1 MKTHPIRAAF
11 LAMALLGT
19 SLAGFG
25 AAGLALAAEVTAG
38 SLTIAG
44 GFSRATLPNA
54 PVGGGFLTIT
64 NTGSED
70 DRLISATSPVAG
82 EVQIHEMKME
92 GDVMKMAQ
100 LPDGLPIPAG
110 QTVTLQ
116 PGGFH
121 LMFMQLKQAL
131 VEGTKLPVTLTFEK
145 AGTVEVELDIEGI
158 AATAPAHQMNH

>member
-1 MKTHPIRAAF
+1 
-11 LAMALLGT
+11 
-19 SLAGFG
+19 
-25 AAGLALAAEVTAG
+25 
-38 SLTIAG
+38 
-44 GFSRATLPNA
+44 
-54 PVGGGFLTIT
+54 
-64 NTGSED
+64 
-70 DRLISATSPVAG
+70 
-82 EVQIHEMKME
+82 
-92 GDVMKMAQ
+92 MAQ

>member
-1 MKTHPIRAAF
+1 MKTHPIRAAAF
-11 LAMALLGT
+11 ALTLLGSSLEGLGT
-19 SLAGFG
+19 ASLAN
-25 AAGLALAAEVTAG
+25 AAEVTVG
-38 SLTIAG
+38 SLTISG

-64 NTGSED
+64 NTGAED
-70 DRLISATSPVAG
+70 DRLVSATSPAAG
-82 EVQIHEMKME
+82 DVQIHEMKME

-145 AGTVEVELDIEGI
+145 AGSIEVELDIEGI

>member
-1 MKTHPIRAAF
+1 MKTHPIRAAAF
-11 LAMALLGT
+11 ALTLLGS
-19 SLAGFG
+19 SLAGLG
-25 AAGLALAAEVTAG
+25 ALSPANAAEVTLG
-38 SLTIAG
+38 SLTIAD

-64 NTGSED
+64 NSGSAD
-70 DRLISATSPVAG
+70 DRLVSATSPVAG

-145 AGTVEVELDIEGI
+145 AGSIEVELDIEGI

>member
-11 LAMALLGT
+11 LAIALLST
-19 SLAGFG
+19 SLAGLG
-25 AAGLALAAEVTAG
+25 TAGLALAAEVTAG
-38 SLTIAG
+38 SLTITG

-70 DRLISATSPVAG
+70 DRLISATSPIAG

>member
-11 LAMALLGT
+11 LAMTLLGT
-19 SLAGFG
+19 SLAGLG
-25 AAGLALAAEVTAG
+25 TASLALAAEVTAG
-38 SLTIAG
+38 SLTITG

>member
-19 SLAGFG
+19 SLSGLGTAS
-25 AAGLALAAEVTAG
+25 LALAAEVTAG
-38 SLTIAG
+38 SLTITG

-145 AGTVEVELDIEGI
+145 AGSIEVELDIEGI

>member
-11 LAMALLGT
+11 LAIALLGT

-25 AAGLALAAEVTAG
+25 TAGLALAAEVTAG
-38 SLTIAG
+38 SLTITG

-70 DRLISATSPVAG
+70 DRLLSATSPVAG

>member
-11 LAMALLGT
+11 LALTLLSSSLGAL
-19 SLAGFG
+19 SPAN
-25 AAGLALAAEVTAG
+25 AAEVTLG
-38 SLTIAG
+38 SLSIAG

-64 NTGSED
+64 NSGSAD
-70 DRLISATSPVAG
+70 DRLVSATSPVAG

-92 GDVMKMAQ
+92 GDVMKMAE

-145 AGTVEVELDIEGI
+145 AGSIEVELDIEGI